1 MTMLHDPDE
10 LLLQIRAPEIRKY
23 ADESVRALR
32 AGAFR
37 AAVLCLWVAVNSDII
52 GKIRELAASGDAQA
66 NAKIIELEKWI
77 QNKELPKL
85 QAFEQEIL
93 TLARDTFVFLT
104 PIEADELERLRQDR
118 HRCAH
123 PALTPDGILYDPTP
137 EQIRTHLVV
146 ATRALLAH
154 PPIQGRSA
162 LKRLQA
168 EVSGQTFPLEAA
180 QVTAYL
186 GPKYLD
192 RGKEVL
198 VAEIVKVHLQQAL
211 AETPD
216 VPRPRA
222 IHVVLAVKDRRPA
235 VYQRIIS
242 EHWAKRVAAAAEPQL
257 PFVIELLRL
266 DPTLWALL
274 PEHEQMRLITF
285 VEQAPASRS
294 QTLLG
299 ALQFPPIQEAARK
312 RLTEM
317 SADELVPIL
326 KKQDQ
331 PQRDLALLVVER
343 LKTVDT
349 YKAAGQF
356 LDVINGML
364 NILSE
369 QELREVLIAAREN
382 NQIYDAHLVAP
393 SRLRQT
399 LNNTKDTYPE
409 LAPEWTALILEH
421 PKTWFSGLRSDL
433 QDLNWLPTDDPA
445 EEEDTPV
452 TAPA

>member
-1 MTMLHDPDE
+1 MLHDPDE

-66 NAKIIELEKWI
+66 NAKIVELEKWI
-77 QNKELPKL
+77 HTKDLPKL

-93 TLARDTFVFLT
+93 TLARDTFEFLT

-137 EQIRTHLVV
+137 EQIRAHLVV

-198 VAEIVKVHLQQAL
+198 VAEIAKVHLQQSL

-222 IHVVLAVKDRRPA
+222 IHVVLAVKDQRPA
-235 VYQRIIS
+235 VYQRIVS
-242 EHWAKRVAAAAEPQL
+242 EHWPKRVAGAAEPQL
-257 PFVIELLRL
+257 PFVIELLHF
-266 DPTLWALL
+266 DPALWPLL
-274 PEHEQMRLITF
+274 PAHEQARLITF
-285 VEQAPASRS
+285 VEQAPSSQS
-294 QTLLG
+294 QTLLD
-299 ALQFPPIQEAARK
+299 ALQFPALKEAARK
-312 RLTEM
+312 RLIEM

-343 LKTVDT
+343 LKNVDT

-356 LDVINGML
+356 LEIVDSMV

-369 QELREVLIAAREN
+369 QELREVLVAAREN
-382 NQIYDAHLVAP
+382 NQIYGADLAVP
-393 SRLRQT
+393 MRLRQ
-399 LNNTKDTYPE
+399 LLKHTKDTHPG
-409 LAPEWTALILEH
+409 LAPAWVALIEEH
-421 PKTWFSGLRSDL
+421 PKTWLKGLRGDL
-433 QDLNWLPTDDPA
+433 QDLNWLPTDDST
-445 EEEDTPV
+445 EEEGTP
-452 TAPA
+452 TSAPA